1 MQTLFVSLNSFS
13 HANGYRRTLQCVP
26 LLLLSDKFKW
36 IGVFDLNTQGK
47 IYVVFKGF
55 VWT

>member
-1 MQTLFVSLNSFS
+1 MQTLFVSLNSFP
-13 HANGYRRTLQCVP
+13 HASGYRGTFQSVS

-36 IGVFDLNTQGK
+36 IGVFDWNTQGK